1 MLEECQRKG
10 CPAAKTS
17 TETPTKTP
25 GDNTPA
31 APAAFTPP
39 TLAQM
44 GQASQGMNQFG
55 QTLSQGMQQIQ
66 SLAQSA
72 KGTGPAAAPP
82 IPAHEVGD
90 VKDAQD
96 DEDKKKDEEA
106 GAASGKDGAERAP
119 VDAGAAAAPA
129 AAPAAAGRERVL

>member
-1 MLEECQRKG
+1 
-10 CPAAKTS
+10 
-17 TETPTKTP
+17 
-25 GDNTPA
+25 
-31 APAAFTPP
+31 
-39 TLAQM
+39 M

-90 VKDAQD
+90 VKDED